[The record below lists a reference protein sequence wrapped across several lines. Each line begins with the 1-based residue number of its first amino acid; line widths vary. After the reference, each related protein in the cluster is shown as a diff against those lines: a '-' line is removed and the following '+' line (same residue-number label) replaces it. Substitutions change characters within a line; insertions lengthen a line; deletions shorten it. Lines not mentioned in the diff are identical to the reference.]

1 MYYSAEEWIDLFYKN
16 NVIKLLNGGMTY
28 KEISGLL
35 KDRGYIV
42 SPDAIRQALKRLGY
56 FYDKDRE
63 EFITK
68 EEKEF
73 NDNFVFVDIEETID
87 SIAKKRYYTSFHNGF
102 YYEDRETVKVD
113 IDKNIYEE
121 YVKLANE
128 NECELDDEYMTMVL
142 LEALE
147 KLKPVDRIR
156 EFKLREFKEYYEYSK
171 EEIEFMLELEKK
183 GYELGDPNV
192 LEWIDNNED
201 LNIISFIEADKKR
214 KLNIENWL
222 LTRRR

>member
-16 NVIKLLNGGMTY
+16 NVIKLLNSGMTY

-56 FYDKDRE
+56 FHDKDRE

-156 EFKLREFKEYYEYSK
+156 DFKLREFKEYYEYSK

-192 LEWIDNNED
+192 LEWIDNDED
-201 LNIISFIEADKKR
+201 LNIISFIESDKKR